1 MIGFKTKYSIL
12 KLYETV
18 KVIETKSN
26 ELNQL
31 KQLKNNYFKVIDGV
45 ESMKKS
51 IENLKGS
58 GAIMDKENLDLAILV
73 LEQVI
78 EEIFISQALIDDIL
92 NQMN

>member
-1 MIGFKTKYSIL
+1 LIGFKTKYSIL